1 MFSGDI
7 SKMVMLHSIITK
19 KPHRF
24 GQQGCK
30 YDNVMKLLKHVGSI
44 WKK

>member
-1 MFSGDI
+1 MFSGEI
-7 SKMVMLHSIITK
+7 IKRAMLHSIITK
-19 KPHRF
+19 NQLMHRF

-44 WKK
+44 W